1 MGEVQ
6 GEGLVAA
13 FYDPPNQV
21 RAKRARLNSPES
33 EQAGSPRNAG
43 PLVFEKEVLGE
54 GEEIDPDE
62 PLDAVPRREFSLLP
76 QKSELI
82 VSRGCHP
89 VCRCQSQPF
98 GGGLTEF
105 PSSAG
110 HQSKPSMALGKIKRR
125 DISEVSPT
133 ANRLYDCTDSWVDK
147 SRLFVRDKS
156 RILDWVE
163 DYKVPRIR

>member
-62 PLDAVPRREFSLLP
+62 PLDAVPRQVVIQFVAA
-76 QKSELI
+76 K
-82 VSRGCHP
+82 
-89 VCRCQSQPF
+89 
-98 GGGLTEF
+98 
-105 PSSAG
+105 
-110 HQSKPSMALGKIKRR
+110 
-125 DISEVSPT
+125 
-133 ANRLYDCTDSWVDK
+133 ANRLEGVLQNSPLLQAIKASRQWRWERSKDGTSLKSHQQQTDCMIALIPGSTSQDFS
-147 SRLFVRDKS
+147 FVIRVGYWTGW
-156 RILDWVE
+156 RITKYLEYGESIEQTPADA
-163 DYKVPRIR
+163 